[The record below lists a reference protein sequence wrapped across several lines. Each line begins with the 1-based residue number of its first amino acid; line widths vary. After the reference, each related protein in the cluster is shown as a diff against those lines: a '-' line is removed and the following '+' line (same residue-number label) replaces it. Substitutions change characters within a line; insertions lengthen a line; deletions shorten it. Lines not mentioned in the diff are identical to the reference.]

1 MLRDLTIQG
10 YRCFGDF
17 SVDGLARV
25 NLIVGANNS
34 GKTSLLEAIYLLSR
48 QDDKNALP
56 ELLHARGEYVEFSN
70 PSGLTE
76 YQYQISHLFHG
87 HQPRVNSETTHG
99 NTFGIAT
106 FASDSPS
113 LHAELKVPDPLPSGS
128 LWSEYLKSHAA
139 DLATIFSERAP
150 LELVLRYGALLNEPM
165 RPVQYPVTGDLFI
178 RPGFLRFG
186 GPYVPRSFVTTRNID
201 FAYLAR
207 LWDAITLTSEEDR
220 VLAALRILEPDIEG
234 VRFTSQQTSNSG
246 VVIKLRPQSGPI
258 PLGSMGEGMLHVLA
272 LAMSAVTARDDVLL
286 VDEIDTGLYYGV
298 LADVWDL
305 LIETAQRLNVQIFAT
320 THSWDCVAAF
330 QEALS
335 QQESQDVGRLFRLE
349 ERKGTIQ
356 AVAYD
361 ADDLAVAVRQAIE
374 VR

>member
-34 GKTSLLEAIYLLSR
+34 GKTSFLEAVHLLSR

-56 ELLHARGEYVEFSN
+56 ELMHARGEYVEFSN
-70 PSGLTE
+70 ASGYTE
-76 YQYQISHLFHG
+76 YQYQISHLFYG
-87 HQPRVNSETTHG
+87 HQPQASGEAVRGNAFQISTRVDSSLSLQAVLKRPEPPSPESSWAKYLETQGSELRRVFTE
-99 NTFGIAT
+99 A
-106 FASDSPS
+106 
-113 LHAELKVPDPLPSGS
+113 
-128 LWSEYLKSHAA
+128 
-139 DLATIFSERAP
+139 AP
-150 LELVLRYGALLNEPM
+150 LELTLMYYSSPDQLLRATPYLAN
-165 RPVQYPVTGDLFI
+165 RDLFI
-178 RPGFLRFG
+178 RPGFSRFG

-207 LWDAITLTSEEDR
+207 LWDAITLTVEETR
-220 VLAALRILEPDIEG
+220 VLEALRILEQDVEG
-234 VRFTSQQTSNSG
+234 IRFTSQLTSNSG
-246 VVIKLRPQSGPI
+246 AVIKLQHQPGPI

-286 VDEIDTGLYYGV
+286 VDEIDTGLYHGV
-298 LADVWDL
+298 LADVWRL
-305 LIETAQRLNVQIFAT
+305 LIETAERLNVQIFAT

-335 QQESQDVGRLFRLE
+335 HQDSEEVGRLFRLE
-349 ERKGTIQ
+349 QYAGDIR
-356 AVAYD
+356 AVPYSKD
-361 ADDLAVAVRQAIE
+361 ELEVAVRHAIE